1 MEEKYHRFRYTTADP
16 FYYSYLKECAKENRK
31 CQTDEEELLWF
42 HLSKNQLGVHFRRQH
57 IIGCYIAD
65 FVCLKAKLIVEVD
78 GGYHSQE
85 KQKLQDYLR
94 TVDLNAMGFE
104 VIRFRNEEIRENL
117 PVVLDVIFDKVV
129 HNLII
134 TIEQNN

>member
-1 MEEKYHRFRYTTADP
+1 M
-16 FYYSYLKECAKENRK
+16 
-31 CQTDEEELLWF
+31 
-42 HLSKNQLGVHFRRQH
+42 
-57 IIGCYIAD
+57 
-65 FVCLKAKLIVEVD
+65 
-78 GGYHSQE
+78 
-85 KQKLQDYLR
+85 QDYLR